1 MISEENRRDHHRMAI
16 VSPAKYW
23 LQSDTSDTASISCMV
38 KNLSATGMLLITNE
52 RKEVGDLLLVHIN
65 PDNPIT
71 PPLRADLEVL
81 RCDAGENGD
90 LEVACK
96 ILKMH

>member
-16 VSPAKYW
+16 GSPAEYR
-23 LQSDTSDTASISCMV
+23 LASATTFTPCTV

-52 RKEVGDLLLVHIN
+52 KIKDGAQLLVHIT

-71 PPLRADLEVL
+71 PPLKADLEAI
-81 RCDAGENGD
+81 RCDVGAEGMQET
-90 LEVACK
+90 ACK
-96 ILKMH
+96 ILKIL